1 MVIAPLRRDAPP
13 RYTVADLDNFPD
25 DGKLREL
32 VAGQVVEW
40 DVPNRLHGFFMA
52 ILAHL
57 ITSFV
62 LEHRLGMVLSGD
74 PLIRVQSSEH
84 DARGPDICFYAR
96 GRAPRD
102 LTSAV
107 GDSAPDFV
115 VEILSPGDRAGAVQ
129 RKVAD
134 WLRAG
139 VRLLW
144 YVDPETGSTTVYHA
158 GSIASVGPDEE
169 LDGGDVLPGF
179 RLRLRTIYDQLAA
192 LQEATE

>member
-1 MVIAPLRRDAPP
+1 MVLTPPRPDASP

-40 DVPNRLHGFFMA
+40 DAPNRLHGFFMA
-52 ILAHL
+52 ILAQC
-57 ITSFV
+57 IANFV
-62 LEHRLGMVLSGD
+62 VEHRLGMVLSGD
-74 PLIRVQSSEH
+74 PLIRIQSSEH
-84 DARGPDICFYAR
+84 DARGPDVCFYAR
-96 GRAPRD
+96 GRVPCD

-115 VEILSPGDRAGAVQ
+115 VEILSPGDRAGDVQ

-158 GSIASVGPDEE
+158 GAIASVGPDDE
-169 LDGGDVLPGF
+169 LDGSDVLPGF

>member
-1 MVIAPLRRDAPP
+1 MVVTPP
-13 RYTVADLDNFPD
+13 RLDASPRFTVADLDRFPD

-52 ILAHL
+52 ALARL
-57 ITSFV
+57 IANFV
-62 LEHRLGMVLSGD
+62 VEHRLGIVLSGD
-74 PLIRVQSSEH
+74 PLIRIQSSEH

-96 GRAPRD
+96 GRVPRD
-102 LTSAV
+102 LASPV

-115 VEILSPGDRAGAVQ
+115 IEILSPGDRAGEVQ

-144 YVDPETGSTTVYHA
+144 YVDPDTGRTTVYHT

-169 LDGGDVLPGF
+169 LDGRDVLPGF
-179 RLRLRTIYDQLAA
+179 GLRLRSIYDQLAA
-192 LQEATE
+192 LQDTTE